1 MAKSLSGKV
10 VAITGGARGIGKATA
25 EALVAKGARVALG
38 DIDEGLVAQTASEIG
53 ADTIGLKLDVTDIN
67 SFEAFL
73 VATEDLLGPLD
84 VLINNAGIMP
94 LGDFV
99 EEKESTAQRM
109 IAINLNGVIF
119 GSRLALRRFIP
130 RGSGHLVNVAS
141 TAGKFGAPGGA
152 TYSATKHAVVG
163 LSEALRREVKENG
176 IDVSIVMPLAV
187 NTDLGSGLADT
198 RGLKV
203 LQPEDVAKKIVRA
216 LETGKVDVYVPS
228 WIGSFL
234 RSQGVVP
241 RRFADFLTHALG
253 GDQVLMHPDPALRG
267 AYEAKVTGASA
278 ASAEPAAEDREQS
291 ATPVA

>member
-1 MAKSLSGKV
+1 
-10 VAITGGARGIGKATA
+10 
-25 EALVAKGARVALG
+25 VAKGARVALG
-38 DIDEGLVAQTASEIG
+38 DIDEAVVTQTAAEIG
-53 ADTIGLKLDVTDIN
+53 GDTVGLKLDVTDAD
-67 SFEAFL
+67 SFESFL

-99 EEKESTAQRM
+99 EEKDSTAHRM

-119 GSRLALRRFIP
+119 GSRLALQRFIP

-163 LSEALRREVKENG
+163 LSEALRREVKDQG

-198 RGLKV
+198 RGLKI

-228 WIGSFL
+228 WIGGFL

-241 RRFADFLTHALG
+241 RRVADFLTHALG

-267 AYEAKVTGASA
+267 AYEAKVTGAAPESVGDA
-278 ASAEPAAEDREQS
+278 AVAAEPSEQPAS
-291 ATPVA
+291 PVG